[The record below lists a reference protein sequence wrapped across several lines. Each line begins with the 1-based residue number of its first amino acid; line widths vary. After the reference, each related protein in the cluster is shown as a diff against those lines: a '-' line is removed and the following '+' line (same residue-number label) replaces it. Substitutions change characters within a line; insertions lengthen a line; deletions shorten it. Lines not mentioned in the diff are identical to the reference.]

1 MIINEKKTQKKIF
14 YYFLLAEEGIAY
26 YLTHKWKLILF
37 ACVISLFPTIMLWW
51 FLSQFL
57 NLSVSWQ
64 LIFFV
69 IWLLTVVILILEFPL
84 PPNIKYRVKNKVN
97 PDEPDKNN

>member
-1 MIINEKKTQKKIF
+1 MIANEKKTKKKIF

-26 YLTHKWKLILF
+26 YLTHKAELILF

-51 FLSQFL
+51 LLFQFL

-69 IWLLTVVILILEFPL
+69 IWLLVVVILIFEFPL
-84 PPNIKYRVKNKVN
+84 PPDIKEKVRK
-97 PDEPDKNN
+97 EACSDKLDKKI